1 MAVPNLPFMLS
12 QANTEFKGNGW
23 GSDIRT
29 KARLPAAGW
38 LSELAGKSSV
48 TMLARMP
55 SFVHNNV
62 NPYIRYIYSPSTNV
76 TTLLTN
82 TPNSMPLNLFSGPA
96 WIRIR
101 NGGVNYENCQ
111 EARWFQADGTQRGVL
126 LASSVIGTTRS
137 MSIDFSGSNGGPI
150 IYSVNTVLSV
160 T

>member
-1 MAVPNLPFMLS
+1 MNERLKSVFNQGSNFGGWVKGFVAIGAIVMACS
-12 QANTEFKGNGW
+12 
-23 GSDIRT
+23 
-29 KARLPAAGW
+29 
-38 LSELAGKSSV
+38 
-48 TMLARMP
+48 
-55 SFVHNNV
+55 V

-82 TPNSMPLNLFSGPA
+82 TPNSVPLNLFSGPA

-101 NGGVNYENCQ
+101 IGGVNYENCQ